1 MARGNLLPF
10 GFGSQ
15 RGDPFQLLRREMEQL
30 FDNVGGSAGETSGA
44 GGTIVAPRMDISED
58 EQSFKV
64 SAELPG
70 ARPEDVEVLVE
81 DDVLTIR
88 AERTQERETSRRNY
102 HLVERSVGVFQ
113 RSLRLPAPVDPGK
126 VQASFDNGVL
136 TVTIPKDSGQ
146 ARSRRVQVRS
156 GAGGQAAG
164 QGQGQGQQGAQSA
177 EGGADGKSSDTHH

>member
-30 FDNVGGSAGETSGA
+30 FDSVGGTQGEALT
-44 GGTIVAPRMDISED
+44 GGGNIVAPRMDISED
-58 EQSFKV
+58 DQAFKV
-64 SAELPG
+64 TAEMPG
-70 ARPEDVEVLVE
+70 ARPEDVEVTVDE
-81 DDVLTIR
+81 DVLTIR
-88 AERTQERETSRRNY
+88 AERTQERETNRRNY

-136 TVTIPKDSGQ
+136 TVTIPKDGSQ
-146 ARSRRVQVRS
+146 ARSRRVQVRTGS
-156 GAGGQAAG
+156 ADQGAD
-164 QGQGQGQQGAQSA
+164 QGQQGAQSA
-177 EGGADGKSSDTHH
+177 EGGAEGKSSEKHH